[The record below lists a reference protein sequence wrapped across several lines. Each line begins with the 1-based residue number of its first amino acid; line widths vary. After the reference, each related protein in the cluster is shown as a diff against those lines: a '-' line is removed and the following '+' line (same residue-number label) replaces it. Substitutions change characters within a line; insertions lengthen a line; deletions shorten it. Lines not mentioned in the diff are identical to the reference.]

1 MTSSFEFHLLR
12 VTMAQLLKAHGFDK
26 CNNRALDLVTDLYV
40 RYFQLLLQTV
50 TKYMEARNDIEPNIQ
65 DISDA
70 FLELKI
76 ISPAR
81 RLDAYDSDRLVTQGL
96 NNFEYWFQSDMN
108 TRLREVAR
116 PNKEFLTELAE
127 LKSSMDIH
135 TKMNSLTA
143 ALGQAT
149 PGLHRQPTQP
159 LEPLSV
165 PANENEPIE
174 DGIRLDPDWIRFVL
188 RGQLSEKPDT
198 KFKGTILDEYV
209 PEDLQQP
216 TVTSNNDHVV
226 FGPTPENLAQHLP
239 YAENQKM
246 DDPDDI

>member
-1 MTSSFEFHLLR
+1 
-12 VTMAQLLKAHGFDK
+12 
-26 CNNRALDLVTDLYV
+26 
-40 RYFQLLLQTV
+40 
-50 TKYMEARNDIEPNIQ
+50 
-65 DISDA
+65 
-70 FLELKI
+70 
-76 ISPAR
+76 
-81 RLDAYDSDRLVTQGL
+81 
-96 NNFEYWFQSDMN
+96 MN

-127 LKSSMDIH
+127 LKSSMDRH

-149 PGLHRQPTQP
+149 PVLHRQPTQP

-165 PANENEPIE
+165 PADENEPIE

-198 KFKGTILDEYV
+198 KFKGTILDESV
-209 PEDLQQP
+209 PEDLHQP
-216 TVTSNNDHVV
+216 TSTSNNDHVV

-239 YAENQKM
+239 YAQNQKV